1 MMYTVLFKHT
11 KISNS
16 GYSYKTVDWTMVE
29 AETQSEAK
37 EEARR
42 WVREYRWKRG
52 CKNRTSILEVR
63 EIK

>member
-1 MMYTVLFKHT
+1 MMYTVWFKHT

-16 GYSYKTVDWTMVE
+16 GYSHKTVDWTMVE
-29 AETQSEAK
+29 AETPAGAK
-37 EEARR
+37 EEAEQ

-52 CKNRTSILEVR
+52 CRNRTSILEIR